1 MKHLPLLL
9 IFLIQTLNTN
19 GQISE
24 IDMAIQ
30 TGISIPLFDYAA
42 TTLPEGSFATTG
54 FTVSTEAKFMLDE
67 HWSGALLAGLQLN
80 PVDVGRL
87 GYEKVNADPFLEDL
101 YIRSDPYKVVHL
113 MVGPAYQFPL
123 NNSFSFESQLNVG
136 VFVAFTPYQL
146 YKPEYFFTGPP
157 FYEITSARDVSF
169 AMGGAVRLIYQVTPC
184 YQIALTN
191 QFLHSKSS
199 FKFNTSN
206 STRTDIRNISL
217 YNASFSI
224 ILKLF
229 TREKQDASKNHQY
242 APNNME
248 HVNSNRE

>member
-1 MKHLPLLL
+1 MKHLPILIILL
-9 IFLIQTLNTN
+9 ILTFNTS
-19 GQISE
+19 GQISQV
-24 IDMAIQ
+24 DFAVQ
-30 TGISIPLFDYAA
+30 TGISIPLFDYSA

-54 FTVSTEAKFMLDE
+54 FTVSTEAKFLLDE
-67 HWSGALLAGLQLN
+67 RWAATVIAGLQLN

-113 MVGPAYQFPL
+113 MIGPAYQFPL
-123 NNSFSFESQLNVG
+123 NNKLALESQLNGG

-157 FYEITSARDVSF
+157 FYEITSARVISF
-169 AMGGAVRLIYQVTPC
+169 AMGGTVRLIYQVTPC

-191 QFLHSKSS
+191 QFLHSKAS

-224 ILKLF
+224 IMKLF
-229 TREKQDASKNHQY
+229 TREKQVAL
-242 APNNME
+242 
-248 HVNSNRE
+248 